1 MGQTNSTKRHAE
13 KTWINCCYKDKL
25 AVYQWLIFWLVNTLL
40 LISLHWKC
48 IILLINFSQV
58 FWRLGFC
65 VYGFCWLEVGENTYF
80 IIIKP
85 SDDSSLRRLAKNDKN
100 KTFNSLSDE
109 FLGEQ
114 SSIKILNITLAQYE
128 IQNILTSANVA
139 ISTVT
144 NPTFTSVWANSI
156 ITVWIDMTC
165 IASVH
170 TFVYI
175 LMKQWDKIW
184 STLNNHL
191 YKIIFSEHQLLF
203 HAYDLY

>member
-13 KTWINCCYKDKL
+13 KTWINCSYKDKL

-58 FWRLGFC
+58 FLAFGVLC
-65 VYGFCWLEVGENTYF
+65 VWVLLVGGGWKHFYNNHKSIWWQLT
-80 IIIKP
+80 
-85 SDDSSLRRLAKNDKN
+85 ATTCKNDKN

-114 SSIKILNITLAQYE
+114 SSIKILNITLAHYE

>member
-1 MGQTNSTKRHAE
+1 MGQTNSTKRQAE
-13 KTWINCCYKDKL
+13 KTWINCSYKDKL

-48 IILLINFSQV
+48 IILLINSSHV
-58 FWRLGFC
+58 FWRLGFW
-65 VYGFCWLEVGENTYF
+65 VYGFCWLEVGENSYF

-85 SDDSSLRRLAKNDKN
+85 SDDSSLRWLAKNDEN
-100 KTFNSLSDE
+100 SPFNSLSDE

-114 SSIKILNITLAQYE
+114 SSIKILKITLAKHE
-128 IQNILTSANVA
+128 IQNILTSAIVA

-184 STLNNHL
+184 PKSNNHL
-191 YKIIFSEHQLLF
+191 YKIIIS
-203 HAYDLY
+203 

>member
-1 MGQTNSTKRHAE
+1 M
-13 KTWINCCYKDKL
+13 
-25 AVYQWLIFWLVNTLL
+25 F
-40 LISLHWKC
+40 
-48 IILLINFSQV
+48 
-58 FWRLGFC
+58 FWRLGFW

-85 SDDSSLRRLAKNDKN
+85 SDDSSLRWLAKNDEN

-114 SSIKILNITLAQYE
+114 SSIKILNITLAQHE
-128 IQNILTSANVA
+128 IQNILTSASVP

-144 NPTFTSVWANSI
+144 NPTFASVWANSI

-165 IASVH
+165 IASVL

-184 STLNNHL
+184 PTSNNHL
-191 YKIIFSEHQLLF
+191 YKIIFCEHQEWF